1 MWSYVCEL
9 FDKVLIVNDAKPLEE
24 DLDSTEDL
32 TWIKQKS
39 INYNPPKD
47 PFRQTGLALKKLVF
61 NTRQAMMILDNN
73 FKSAE
78 ERWKQL

>member
-24 DLDSTEDL
+24 DLDSMEDL
-32 TWIKQKS
+32 SWIKQKV
-39 INYNPPKD
+39 INYNHPKD